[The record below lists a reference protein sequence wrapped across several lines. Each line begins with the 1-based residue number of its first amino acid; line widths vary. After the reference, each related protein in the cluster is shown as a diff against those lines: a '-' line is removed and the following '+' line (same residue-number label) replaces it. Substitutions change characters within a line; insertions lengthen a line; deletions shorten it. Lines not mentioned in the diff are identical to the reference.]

1 MIEDTGIAERALKL
15 ALTLTHVSYA
25 EAYLERSRSVS
36 AAVEQGEANGAG
48 AAERFGLRVRFIRRG
63 RLYTLSTDKADMHAL
78 SSCLKRVGEFG
89 GKAAVTSLS
98 KERKENASYSVKEAV
113 PIEDGNPLNELYKA
127 EKRTKSLGFVKY
139 RSFYASLGRSESYY
153 LNSEGT
159 EIYADVPSFSFF
171 GSIIASVNGES
182 RQRFLQLGGVG
193 GYEGFEKLLID
204 DAVADEAGRLRK
216 VMEKGVSLPL
226 DKLKSIRKVVASP
239 EIVGIAV
246 HESIGHANEADRIMG
261 REAAQ
266 AGMSYLEV
274 GDAGKRI
281 ASEAVTIVDDP
292 TIKNSYGYYLY
303 DDEGVKAY
311 GKKIVER
318 GFQKEFLTNREYAA
332 ELGKK
337 SNASSRS
344 DDYSNE
350 PIIRMSNTYLK
361 PGRYSLDDLMEE
373 ARTGVYIRSFMEWN
387 IDDTR
392 SFARYQG
399 NEAYLIENGGLSKP
413 VKNYVLEA
421 GTAELWNAVTM
432 VGKDFGLYVGSCGKG
447 EPMQGVPVTM
457 GGGSALLVFGR

>member
-1 MIEDTGIAERALKL
+1 MIEDTGIAERAIRL
-15 ALTLTHVSYA
+15 ALSLPHVAYA
-25 EAYLERSRSVS
+25 EAYLEKSRSIS
-36 AAVEQGEANGAG
+36 AAVEQGEANGSG
-48 AAERFGLRVRFIRRG
+48 ATERFGLRVRLIRQG
-63 RLYTLSTDKADMHAL
+63 RLYTVSTDKVDMQNL
-78 SSCLKRVGEFG
+78 RSCLTRMGEFG

-98 KERKENASYSVKEAV
+98 KERRENASYSVKESI
-113 PIEDGNPLNELYKA
+113 PIEDGNPLDELDKA
-127 EKRTKSLGFVKY
+127 EKRVSSLGFVKY

-193 GYEGFEKLLID
+193 GYEGFERLLIED
-204 DAVADEAGRLRK
+204 SVAEEAGRLRN
-216 VMEKGVSLPL
+216 VMEKGVSLSS
-226 DKLKSIRKVVASP
+226 DKLNRIRNVVASP

-246 HESIGHANEADRIMG
+246 HESMGHANEADRIMG

-274 GDAGKRI
+274 GDMGKKI
-281 ASEAVTIVDDP
+281 ASDEVTIIDDP

-311 GKKIVER
+311 GKRIVER

-332 ELGKK
+332 ELGRK

-361 PGRYSLDDLMEE
+361 PGRYSLDELIEE
-373 ARTGVYIRSFMEWN
+373 AHAGVYIRSFMEWN

-399 NEAYLIENGGLSKP
+399 NEAYIIENGEVSKP

-421 GTAELWNAVTM
+421 GTAELWNAVSM

-457 GGGSALLVFGR
+457 GGGPALLELGR